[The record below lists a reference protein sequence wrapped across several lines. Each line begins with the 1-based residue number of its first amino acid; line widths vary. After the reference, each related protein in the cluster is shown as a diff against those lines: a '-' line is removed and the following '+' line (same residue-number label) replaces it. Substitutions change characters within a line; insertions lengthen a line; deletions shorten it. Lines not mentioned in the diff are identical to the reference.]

1 MPLRFMGVELT
12 KQEVLEMYL
21 PAIKDDKGNETY
33 ARVQVKDLVPR
44 GKTKTVIF
52 QWMNYQ
58 PYQVLGKKGMQTPP
72 INKGGERS
80 ILAFDTVTLENWKD
94 KAGHTFEN
102 VEGVLQYY
110 ETAQKLPNG
119 REMINPDRVYFVRG
133 ATAMDA
139 EKDWAKFFFFLVHSR
154 NIRSSAWSRKK
165 PDFKL
170 VEVKDTKK
178 KQTAAV
184 SLYVKA
190 IQAIDDTTKSPK
202 LFRNLYE
209 ACNFT
214 DYEMYVGK
222 NYKPDYEALKA
233 PLYDLAQRNPPD
245 ILDKINDASLDV
257 SAKVTQALE
266 GKILKYEGGKW
277 YWGDQTATGKA
288 MQNANDKL
296 IANTPK
302 GKTANMEIAKA
313 WFVEWLKGEPETMT
327 ELNVEMELAA
337 QQAE

>member
-21 PAIKDDKGNETY
+21 PAIKDENGNETFG
-33 ARVQVKDLVPR
+33 RVKVRDLVPR
-44 GKTKTVIF
+44 GKNKTVIF
-52 QWMNYQ
+52 QWLNYQ

-72 INKGGERS
+72 MSKGGERS
-80 ILAFDTVTLENWKD
+80 IVAFDTVTLENWKD
-94 KAGHTFEN
+94 KSGATYEN
-102 VEGVLQYY
+102 IEGVLQYY
-110 ETAQKLPNG
+110 ETAQKFPNG
-119 REMINPDRVYFVRG
+119 REAMAPDRVYFLRG

-154 NIRSSAWSRKK
+154 NVRSSAWSRKK

-170 VEVKDTKK
+170 VEVKDVKK

-190 IQAIDDTTKSPK
+190 IQAIDDSVRSPK
-202 LFRNLYE
+202 LFKNLYE

-214 DYEMYVGK
+214 DWDMYVSA
-222 NYKPDYEALKA
+222 NHKPDYESLKA
-233 PLYDLAQRNPPD
+233 PLYALAQQNPQGM
-245 ILDKINDASLDV
+245 LDKINDASLDI

-266 GKILKYEGGKW
+266 AKVLKYEAGKW
-277 YWGDQTATGKA
+277 FWGDNTKTGQTMA
-288 MQNANDKL
+288 NANDKL

-313 WFVEWLKGEPETMT
+313 WFVEWLKGEPETMS
-327 ELNVEMELAA
+327 ELNVEMDLAPA
-337 QQAE
+337 VE